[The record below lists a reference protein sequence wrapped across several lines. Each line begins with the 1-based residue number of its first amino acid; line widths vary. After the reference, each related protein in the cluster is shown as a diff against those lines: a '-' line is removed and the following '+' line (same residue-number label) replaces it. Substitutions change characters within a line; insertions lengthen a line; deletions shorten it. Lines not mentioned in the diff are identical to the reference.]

1 MGINFVKSHSFEGGP
16 GEASPVKLYNSKYAP
31 NARRV
36 RIFLAEKGLE
46 IPMVELDLAKLD
58 HKTPLYTAVNAFQGV
73 PALELD
79 DGDVIAESIA
89 ICRYLE
95 ELHPEPALFGTGARE
110 RAEVE
115 MWQRRAELYLLFP
128 IAQAYRHSH
137 PSAKVLESPQIPE
150 WAEVNRAKALD
161 YMARFDA
168 ALAGRPFLAG
178 DRFSVA
184 DITGLVALD
193 FTRPARDRDPRD
205 ALEPQPLARRRSRRA
220 RAPRPEASA
229 YFFSSRAI
237 RLEVSQRRP
246 PIACTSE

>member
-1 MGINFVKSHSFEGGP
+1 MGINFVKSHSFEGCP

-95 ELHPEPALFGTGARE
+95 ELHPEPALFGTGARG

-168 ALAGRPFLAG
+168 ALAGRPFLVG

-193 FTRPARDRDPRD
+193 FTRPARVAIPETLSNST
-205 ALEPQPLARRRSRRA
+205 AGARRSRRA
-220 RAPRPEASA
+220 RAPPPEASA
-229 YFFSSRAI
+229 YFFSRRAI
-237 RLEVSQRRP
+237 RLDVSQRRP
-246 PIACTSE
+246 PIVWTSA